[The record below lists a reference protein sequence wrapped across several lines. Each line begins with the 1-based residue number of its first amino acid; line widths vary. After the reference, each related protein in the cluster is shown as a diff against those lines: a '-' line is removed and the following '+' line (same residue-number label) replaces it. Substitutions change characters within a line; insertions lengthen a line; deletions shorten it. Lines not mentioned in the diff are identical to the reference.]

1 MNTYSE
7 TVEKTPQIF
16 DEFFELGKQDTV
28 SPFLTPSSRPWGAN
42 LTLKA
47 ALVAAFFLCIAFA
60 FSFSPQMMPLSN
72 LLLVFVYFLAGIPA
86 LIESIEDLASFEIN
100 IDILMTLAAFSSV
113 MIGSGM
119 EGALLL
125 VLFALSGSMEDAVT
139 SQAKRAISSLHKL
152 APSKAFVIDDS
163 GTLLEKSVKD
173 IHVGTHILVKAGEI
187 VPLDGKVIKGASSVN
202 LVHLTGENMPV
213 TKILGDTVPAG
224 GHNLEGTLTLEV
236 ENTSANSTIAR
247 IVQLVTQAQEAKP
260 ALQRWFDTLSQS
272 YAMTIIALS
281 ALVTALLPIFIDIPY
296 LGTEGSLYR
305 GLTFLI
311 AASPCALIIAIP
323 IAYLSAISS
332 CASRGILLK
341 GGIALDALASCKA
354 IAFDKT
360 GTLTLGDLELLGI
373 DVIGDKNH
381 LDEKTAL
388 SVANALEINAVHPIA
403 KAITKYSSARDDL
416 AKVTLED
423 FKSIP
428 GYGLQALASLKDG
441 QANVYIGNPEY
452 VLKSIKTEDVEI
464 LNAAIESIKN
474 HGELVALLSIDQNLF
489 LFRFKDII
497 RPLIK
502 ETVAAVKK
510 RGLNLIMLTG
520 DDKNNA
526 SQIAKDVGIDEFH
539 ANLKPEDKLQAIAEL
554 SAKEKFAMIGDG
566 VNDAPAL
573 ARATVGICM
582 GKVGST
588 SAIEAADI
596 VLLHDNIEM
605 LDWLLAKAYKTQNVV
620 RQNVLLATFAIIAAS
635 IPALA
640 GFIPLWLAVVLHE
653 GGTVL
658 VGLNALRL
666 LK

>member
-7 TVEKTPQIF
+7 AEKKPQLF
-16 DEFFELGKQDTV
+16 DEFFELGKQDNV
-28 SPFLTPSSRPWGAN
+28 SPFLTASSRLWGAN

-47 ALVAAFFLCIAFA
+47 AFLAASFLCIAFVL
-60 FSFSPQMMPLSN
+60 SFFPQTVPLSH
-72 LLLVFVYFLAGIPA
+72 LLLIFVYFLAGIPA

-113 MIGSGM
+113 MIGSAM

-139 SQAKRAISSLHKL
+139 SKAKRAISSLHKL

-187 VPLDGKVIKGASSVN
+187 VPLDGKVIGGASSVN

-213 TKILGDTVPAG
+213 TKVIGDTVPAG
-224 GHNLEGTLTLEV
+224 GHNLEGTLKLEV
-236 ENTSANSTIAR
+236 ENNSADSTIAK

-260 ALQRWFDTLSQS
+260 SLQRWFDTLSQS
-272 YAMTIIALS
+272 YAMTIIALFALFS
-281 ALVTALLPIFIDIPY
+281 AFLPLFINIPY

-305 GLTFLI
+305 GLAFLI

-332 CASRGILLK
+332 CASHGILLK

-360 GTLTLGDLELLGI
+360 GTLTLGNLELVGI
-373 DVIGDKNH
+373 DVIGNKNTI
-381 LDEKTAL
+381 DEKTAL
-388 SVANALEINAVHPIA
+388 SVANALETNAVHPIA
-403 KAITKYSSARDDL
+403 KAITKYCSQRNDI
-416 AKVTLED
+416 AKIALED

-428 GYGLQALASLKDG
+428 GYGLQAVALLSKEQSLA
-441 QANVYIGNPEY
+441 YIGTPEY
-452 VLKSIKTEDVEI
+452 VLKNSEAENLETLSK
-464 LNAAIESIKN
+464 AITSVKN

-489 LFRFKDII
+489 LFRFKDIV
-497 RPLIK
+497 RPQIK
-502 ETVAAVKK
+502 ETIAAIKK

-520 DDKNNA
+520 DDINNA
-526 SQIAKDVGIDEFH
+526 RQIAKDVGIDEFH
-539 ANLKPEDKLQAIAEL
+539 ANLKPEDKLHAISEL
-554 SAKEKFAMIGDG
+554 SAKKKFAMIGDG

-620 RQNVLLATFAIIAAS
+620 RQNVWLATIAIIAAS
-635 IPALA
+635 LPALA
-640 GFIPLWLAVVLHE
+640 GFIPLWLAVILHE